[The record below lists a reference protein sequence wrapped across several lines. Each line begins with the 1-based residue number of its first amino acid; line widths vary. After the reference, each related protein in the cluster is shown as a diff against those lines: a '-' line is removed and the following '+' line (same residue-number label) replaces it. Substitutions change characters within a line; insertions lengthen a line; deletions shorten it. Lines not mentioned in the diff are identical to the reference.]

1 MNKLKR
7 KSDYMANT
15 PNYNAVA
22 ANTGNRIKYLRTQ
35 KGLSQTEMAETFAQ
49 YVGKSSPFSNMT
61 ISSWESGRK
70 MPPAETYMQLAAFFG
85 VTTDYLY
92 GLTND
97 IQIKDSD
104 ASENVTAIDEHEKK
118 IKITFKDLNKM
129 DGYPVYVKYLDRIRG
144 FYIVDASKKILVG
157 KSEKLTFSPQ
167 FEYYKSVPL
176 NDITVKNK
184 EKRLLNLVEVMNEDV
199 VMIEMISNNAYIC
212 GEMNGP
218 YKHYIVDGEKKF
230 LVNSKGF
237 TLEYSGLASAY
248 NALHYGVR

>member
-1 MNKLKR
+1 
-7 KSDYMANT
+7 MANT

-85 VTTDYLY
+85 VTTDYLF

-97 IQIKDSD
+97 IQIKE
-104 ASENVTAIDEHEKK
+104 SETSNDVTAIDEHERK
-118 IKITFKDLNKM
+118 IKISFKDVKKM
-129 DGYPVYVKYLDRIRG
+129 DGLPVYVKYLDIIKG
-144 FYIVDASKKILVG
+144 FYIVNINVEKPTLNG
-157 KSEKLTFSPQ
+157 KSEKLKLLPNY
-167 FEYYKSVPL
+167 EYYKSIPL

-184 EKRLLNLVEVMNEDV
+184 EKRLLNLVELMN
-199 VMIEMISNNAYIC
+199 
-212 GEMNGP
+212 
-218 YKHYIVDGEKKF
+218 
-230 LVNSKGF
+230 
-237 TLEYSGLASAY
+237 
-248 NALHYGVR
+248 